1 VHNRH
6 TLLAAKPA
14 YPIALPSLLHDLLQL
29 PGLLRDLP
37 VIGRL
42 FNSGSPMSR
51 RRTERIRSTLLDNIR
66 SKIQWPRQCFIVLD
80 FPVEV
85 SPVEYVE
92 ELLEKAGFATPDDAL
107 AHRTDLPV
115 GMHYCHAKK
124 LTEKEKRE
132 KSPQTDDE
140 FLRDALIL
148 GLCGPNFYSPDR
160 TVIWTEARL
169 IRAVGLYQPTGFYE
183 D

>member
-1 VHNRH
+1 MHNRH
-6 TLLAAKPA
+6 TLLAAQPA

-37 VIGRL
+37 VIGWL

-66 SKIQWPRQCFIVLD
+66 SKIQWPRQDLVVLH
-80 FPVEV
+80 FPEGI
-85 SPVEYVE
+85 PPLEYVE
-92 ELLEKAGFATPDDAL
+92 GLLEKASFSTPGEAL
-107 AHRTDLPV
+107 RHHSDLPT

-124 LTEKEKRE
+124 LTEKEKRG
-132 KSPQTDDE
+132 KSPQTDEE
-140 FLRDALIL
+140 FLRAALIL

-169 IRAVGLYQPTGFYE
+169 TRAVGLYQPTGFYE